1 MACPKCGCKETY
13 QYDDGDDCGMADD
26 NLERC
31 AACGEIFDREDE
43 APEDDEDQDQPAVN
57 YVFCTGLANPFHADA
72 IERRFW
78 VVPRAL
84 RWKKQP
90 PLRKAQPASCD
101 CTVLIGPHWQYKQD
115 KWSYLGARERVQGRW
130 LSAIWASR
138 IRWVSKSIKHSQGQ
152 RRAWRLSM
160 MRSRI
165 KERFTTSDK
174 DLPF

>member
-1 MACPKCGCKETY
+1 MACPKCGCKTTY

-43 APEDDEDQDQPAVN
+43 APEDDEDHDQPAVN
-57 YVFCTGLANPFHADA
+57 YVFCTGLANPLHADA

-160 MRSRI
+160 LRSRI